1 MKNEVFKMSD
11 VIKTLPEKYRSD
23 VEKATEILKSYGCS
37 DIYIFGSIVNG
48 KFDESSDIDI
58 AVRGLEDKYYFK
70 VLGEFGMKLFH
81 EVDLLDLDDEENRF
95 AQFILKKRELI
106 KVA

>member
-1 MKNEVFKMSD
+1 MRHRRITCRFG
-11 VIKTLPEKYRSD
+11 
-23 VEKATEILKSYGCS
+23 YGAFNFLVACVAI
-37 DIYIFGSIVNG
+37 DFGSIVNG
-48 KFDESSDIDI
+48 KFDENSDIDI